1 MSGWV
6 WNKMESG
13 RTKDSQVQIQ
23 IKTRYVAEYIASD
36 KAINTEANTG
46 WKSHVEHS
54 SGPGQL

>member
-1 MSGWV
+1 
-6 WNKMESG
+6 MESG